1 MEKHNANGKEQG
13 SAPVLDKATIE
24 KWLLK
29 DISVA
34 ITCLEAIAKDPDMMS
49 MMAEWML
56 GRLQNQQN
64 AKHQQEVVDANLK
77 FASPRD

>member
-1 MEKHNANGKEQG
+1 MEIHNANGKEQG

-29 DISVA
+29 DLSVA
-34 ITCLEAIAKDPDMMS
+34 ISCLEAIAKDPDMMS
-49 MMAEWML
+49 MMADWML

-64 AKHQQEVVDANLK
+64 AKVQKEAVEN
-77 FASPRD
+77 